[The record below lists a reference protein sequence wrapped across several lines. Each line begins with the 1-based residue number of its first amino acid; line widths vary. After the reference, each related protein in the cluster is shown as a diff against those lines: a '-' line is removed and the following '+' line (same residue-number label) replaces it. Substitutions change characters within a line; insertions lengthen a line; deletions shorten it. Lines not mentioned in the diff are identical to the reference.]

1 MRFDDA
7 YSGNVFIASGSQYE
21 TARAVLYGMP
31 MDYTVSFRPGSRFG
45 PARIREVSIGLEEY
59 SPYLDKTL
67 DQVAYFDAGDIP
79 LPFGNAAR
87 SLEMIAEYVRKLLQD
102 GKFPLGLGGE
112 HLVSWPVIREVY
124 GKFPD
129 MALIHI
135 DAHADL
141 REHYEGEPLS
151 HSTPIR
157 KAAELIGGKNV
168 YQFGI
173 RSGTKEE
180 FAYARENLHFYPFD
194 VAEPLRRVL
203 PELAGRPVY
212 VTIDIDVLD
221 PSTAP
226 GTGTAEAGGIT
237 SRELLAAIHAIAES
251 GARVVGADL
260 VEVAPIYDP
269 TEQTQIAAAKMIRE
283 MLLGFV
289 K

>member
-7 YSGNVFIASGSQYE
+7 YSGNVFIASSPDYGQ
-21 TARAVLYGMP
+21 AQAVIYGMP

-59 SPYLDKTL
+59 SPYLDKEL
-67 DQVAYFDAGDIP
+67 SEVNYFDAGDLP
-79 LPFGNAAR
+79 LPFGNPGRA
-87 SLEMIAEYVRKLLQD
+87 LDMIGDYVRGLLAD

-124 GKFPD
+124 AKYPD
-129 MALIHI
+129 LAIIHF

-141 REHYEGEPLS
+141 REQYEGEPLS
-151 HSTPIR
+151 HSTPLR

-180 FAYARENLHFYPFD
+180 FQYAKKNINFYPFD
-194 VAEPLRRVL
+194 VLEPLTKVL
-203 PELAGRPVY
+203 PELEGRPVY
-212 VTIDIDVLD
+212 LTIDIDVLD
-221 PSTAP
+221 PSAAP

-237 SRELLAAIHAIAES
+237 SKELLAAIHALAGS
-251 GARVVGADL
+251 GIQIVGADV
-260 VEVAPIYDP
+260 VEVAPAYDP
-269 TEQTQIAAAKMIRE
+269 SEQTQIVAAKLIRE
-283 MLLGFV
+283 ILLGLV